1 MSNLSKKDY
10 KKFNKE
16 ANRREEHQ
24 EINGLELV
32 VRPSIKSPWQGWQGM
47 SAKSLLNI
55 LKDYKITSIEQ
66 NYNWDEEELVVRF
79 CKTTSMPHV
88 NLEHWF

>member
-32 VRPSIKSPWQGWQGM
+32 VRPSIKSPWQG
-47 SAKSLLNI
+47 
-55 LKDYKITSIEQ
+55 
-66 NYNWDEEELVVRF
+66 
-79 CKTTSMPHV
+79 
-88 NLEHWF
+88 